1 MENVKERKI
10 IMWLMIL
17 IARYDSNL
25 KVIVWNGSKKFMSVN
40 VMCLK
45 KHLLPKFHISIRRY
59 SVN

>member
-25 KVIVWNGSKKFMSVN
+25 KVIVRNGSKKFMSVKCD
-40 VMCLK
+40 VLK
-45 KHLLPKFHISIRRY
+45 KASTP
-59 SVN
+59 